1 MGEERFKQLY
11 QLDQN
16 LYADDAPVIIE
27 KGSLLLDNQTHTV
40 LIQMKFHS
48 LSEKIIKAL
57 KVRIKTY
64 YTSGAVCPEIVEYE
78 YLDMKVGY
86 GGQFGSN
93 KAILLKDLS
102 IRSFSVESYS
112 VVYENQ
118 GVEEI
123 KEPFN
128 PLPVSKKLQ
137 EEWVNL
143 ELQKQYR
150 IETSEASEYI
160 PIKYGKLWKCA
171 CGEWNSRELCSMCRK
186 SKSTIFGKFDVDA
199 LTSAL
204 EVRLKKEAAEREE
217 QKKREAAEAKKQE
230 AARLEEEARKK
241 VQMKKIRRIA
251 APVIL
256 VGIFAFGIY
265 PGVIKPAMGY
275 RHAEELLKSKQYDDA
290 EAAFQALGD
299 YKDAESMTSEVKC
312 QKAMDLL
319 DQKEYDA
326 AREIFE
332 DLGKYA
338 LYKEATQQEA
348 ENLINEGKYADAIK
362 LVEKFDDKKSK
373 ELILKAEYERGI
385 WYMGQENYQ
394 TAMGYLKKAKDY
406 KDANSKVGECKYLI
420 GIQYM
425 DKGKYDIAL
434 KEFKYIYQY
443 DDGEVLKKAEEK
455 IKECEEKL
463 NQRPEVKAEDIA
475 EEYAEDFSYS
485 GIEDGSVRGKIKLT
499 GKVLQAFDAEN
510 GSMYIRLELNSNED
524 EVVAVTCKKDILD
537 NWLIDN
543 KIITVYGATFNG
555 KFNYESQG
563 RKVTLPWIP
572 ADKIEVQE
580 N

>member
-11 QLDQN
+11 QLEQN

-57 KVRIKTY
+57 KIRIKTY
-64 YTSGAVCPEIVEYE
+64 YTSGELCPEIVEYE
-78 YLDMKVGY
+78 YLDMKIEY

-112 VVYENQ
+112 VVYEDQ
-118 GVEEI
+118 EVAEI

-128 PLPVSKKLQ
+128 PLPVSKELQ
-137 EEWVNL
+137 EEWVNR

-150 IETSEASEYI
+150 IETSEASEYV

-186 SKSTIFGKFDVDA
+186 SKSTIFGKFDVDI

-204 EVRLKKEAAEREE
+204 EIRLKKEAAEREE
-217 QKKREAAEAKKQE
+217 QKKREAEEAKKQE
-230 AARLEEEARKK
+230 AVRLEEARKK
-241 VQMKKIRRIA
+241 AQMKKNRRIA
-251 APVIL
+251 VPVIL

-265 PGVIKPAMGY
+265 SDIIKPNLEY
-275 RHAEELLKSKQYDDA
+275 KHAKELLSEKKFDESIN
-290 EAAFQALGD
+290 AFESLGE
-299 YKDAESMTSEVKC
+299 YKDSVDMITEAQC
-312 QKAMDLL
+312 LKAKNLA
-319 DQKEYDA
+319 KNKKYDE

-332 DLGKYA
+332 NLGKYA
-338 LYKEATQQEA
+338 LYKETTQQEA
-348 ENLINEGKYADAIK
+348 ENLITEGKYADAII
-362 LVEKFDDKKSK
+362 LVEDFDDKKSK
-373 ELILKAEYERGI
+373 ELVLKAEYERGI
-385 WYMGQENYQ
+385 WYMEQENYQ
-394 TAMGYLKKAKDY
+394 TAMGYLKRAKDY
-406 KDANSKVGECKYLI
+406 KDAKSKVAECRYLL

-425 DKGKYDIAL
+425 DKGRYDIAL
-434 KEFKYIYQY
+434 KKFKYIFQY
-443 DDGEVLKKAEEK
+443 DDGEILKKAEEK

-463 NQRPEVKAEDIA
+463 NQQSEVETEDI
-475 EEYAEDFSYS
+475 EEYAENFSYS
-485 GIEDGSVRGKIKLT
+485 GIEDGSVSGKIKIT

-510 GSMYIRLELNSNED
+510 GSMYIRLGLNSNKD
-524 EVVAVTCKKDILD
+524 EVVLVTAEKDLLD

-563 RKVTLPWIP
+563 GKVTLPWIP

>member
-11 QLDQN
+11 QLEQN

-48 LSEKIIKAL
+48 LSEKTIKAL
-57 KVRIKTY
+57 KIRIKTY
-64 YTSGAVCPEIVEYE
+64 YTSGVACPEIVEYE

-112 VVYENQ
+112 VVYEDQ
-118 GVEEI
+118 EVAEI

-128 PLPVSKKLQ
+128 PLPVSKELQ
-137 EEWVNL
+137 EEWVNR

-150 IETSEASEYI
+150 IETSEASEYV

-186 SKSTIFGKFDVDA
+186 SKSTIFGKFDVDI

-204 EVRLKKEAAEREE
+204 EIRLKKEAAEREE
-217 QKKREAAEAKKQE
+217 QKKREAEEAKKQE
-230 AARLEEEARKK
+230 AVRLEEARKK
-241 VQMKKIRRIA
+241 AQMKKNRRIA
-251 APVIL
+251 VPVIL

-265 PGVIKPAMGY
+265 SDIIKPNLEY
-275 RHAEELLKSKQYDDA
+275 KHAKELLSEKKFDESIN
-290 EAAFQALGD
+290 AFEALGE
-299 YKDAESMTSEVKC
+299 YKDSVDMITEAQC
-312 QKAMDLL
+312 LKAKNLA
-319 DQKEYDA
+319 KNKKYDE

-332 DLGKYA
+332 NLGKYA
-338 LYKEATQQEA
+338 LYKETTQQEA
-348 ENLINEGKYADAIK
+348 ENLITEGKYADAII
-362 LVEKFDDKKSK
+362 LVEDFDDKKSK
-373 ELILKAEYERGI
+373 ELVLKAEYERGI
-385 WYMGQENYQ
+385 WYMEQENYQ
-394 TAMGYLKKAKDY
+394 TAMGYLKRAKDY
-406 KDANSKVGECKYLI
+406 KDAKSKVAECRYLL

-425 DKGKYDIAL
+425 DKGRYDIAL
-434 KEFKYIYQY
+434 KKFKYIFQY
-443 DDGEVLKKAEEK
+443 DDGEILKKAEEK

-463 NQRPEVKAEDIA
+463 NQQSEVETEDI
-475 EEYAEDFSYS
+475 EEYAENFSYS
-485 GIEDGSVRGKIKLT
+485 GIEDGSVSGKIKLT

>member
-11 QLDQN
+11 QLEQN

-48 LSEKIIKAL
+48 LSEKTIKAL
-57 KVRIKTY
+57 KIRIKTY
-64 YTSGAVCPEIVEYE
+64 YTSGAACPEIVEYE

-93 KAILLKDLS
+93 KAILLRDLS

-118 GVEEI
+118 EVAEI

-128 PLPVSKKLQ
+128 PLPVSKELQ
-137 EEWVNL
+137 EEWVNI

-150 IETSEASEYI
+150 IETSEASDYV

-186 SKSTIFGKFDVDA
+186 SKSTIFGKFDVDI

-204 EVRLKKEAAEREE
+204 EIRLKKEAAEREE
-217 QKKREAAEAKKQE
+217 QKKREAEEAKKQE
-230 AARLEEEARKK
+230 AVRLEEARKK
-241 VQMKKIRRIA
+241 AQMKKIRRIA
-251 APVIL
+251 VPVIL

-265 PGVIKPAMGY
+265 SDIIKPNLEY
-275 RHAEELLKSKQYDDA
+275 KHAKELLSEKKFDESIN
-290 EAAFQALGD
+290 AFEALGE
-299 YKDAESMTSEVKC
+299 YKDSVDMITEAQC
-312 QKAMDLL
+312 LKAKNLA
-319 DQKEYDA
+319 KNKKYDE

-332 DLGKYA
+332 NLGKYA
-338 LYKEATQQEA
+338 LYKETTQQEA
-348 ENLINEGKYADAIK
+348 ENLITEGKYADAII
-362 LVEKFDDKKSK
+362 LVEDFDDKKSK
-373 ELILKAEYERGI
+373 ELVLKAEYERGI
-385 WYMGQENYQ
+385 WYMEQENYQ
-394 TAMGYLKKAKDY
+394 TAMGYLKRAKDY
-406 KDANSKVGECKYLI
+406 KDAKSKVAECRYLL

-425 DKGKYDIAL
+425 DKGRYDIAL
-434 KEFKYIYQY
+434 KKFKYIFQY
-443 DDGEVLKKAEEK
+443 DDGEILKKAEEK

-463 NQRPEVKAEDIA
+463 NQRPEVKTEDIA

-510 GSMYIRLELNSNED
+510 GSMYIRLELNSNKD
-524 EVVAVTCKKDILD
+524 EVVLVTCKKDLLD

-543 KIITVYGATFNG
+543 KIITVYGATFNA

-563 RKVTLPWIP
+563 GKVTLPWIP

>member
-11 QLDQN
+11 QLEQN

-48 LSEKIIKAL
+48 LSEKTIKAL
-57 KVRIKTY
+57 KIRIKTY
-64 YTSGAVCPEIVEYE
+64 YTSGVACPEIVEYE

-112 VVYENQ
+112 VVYEDQ
-118 GVEEI
+118 EVAEI

-128 PLPVSKKLQ
+128 PLPVSKELQ
-137 EEWVNL
+137 EEWVNR

-150 IETSEASEYI
+150 IETSEASEYV

-186 SKSTIFGKFDVDA
+186 SKSTIFGKFDVDI

-217 QKKREAAEAKKQE
+217 QKKREAEEAKKQE
-230 AARLEEEARKK
+230 AVRLEEARKK
-241 VQMKKIRRIA
+241 AQMKKNRRIA
-251 APVIL
+251 VPVIL

-265 PGVIKPAMGY
+265 SDIIKPNLEY
-275 RHAEELLKSKQYDDA
+275 KHAKELLSEKKFDESIN
-290 EAAFQALGD
+290 AFEALGE
-299 YKDAESMTSEVKC
+299 YKDSVDMITEAQC
-312 QKAMDLL
+312 LKAKNLA
-319 DQKEYDA
+319 KNKKYDE

-332 DLGKYA
+332 NLGKYA
-338 LYKEATQQEA
+338 LYKETTQQEA
-348 ENLINEGKYADAIK
+348 ENLITEGKYADAII
-362 LVEKFDDKKSK
+362 LVEDFDDKKSK
-373 ELILKAEYERGI
+373 ELVLKAEYERGI
-385 WYMGQENYQ
+385 WYMEQENYQ
-394 TAMGYLKKAKDY
+394 TAMGYLKRAKDY
-406 KDANSKVGECKYLI
+406 KDAKSKVAECRYLL

-425 DKGKYDIAL
+425 DKGRYDIAL
-434 KEFKYIYQY
+434 KKFKYIFQY
-443 DDGEVLKKAEEK
+443 DDGEILKKAEEK

-463 NQRPEVKAEDIA
+463 NQQSEVETEDI
-475 EEYAEDFSYS
+475 EEYAENFSYS
-485 GIEDGSVRGKIKLT
+485 GIEDGSVSGKIKIT

-510 GSMYIRLELNSNED
+510 GSMYIRLGLNSNKD
-524 EVVAVTCKKDILD
+524 EVVLVTAEKDLLD

-563 RKVTLPWIP
+563 GKVTLPWIP

>member
-11 QLDQN
+11 QLEQN

-48 LSEKIIKAL
+48 LSEKTIKAL
-57 KVRIKTY
+57 KIRIKTY
-64 YTSGAVCPEIVEYE
+64 YTSGAACPEIVEYE
-78 YLDMKVGY
+78 YLDMKVRY

-93 KAILLKDLS
+93 KAILLRDLS

-118 GVEEI
+118 EVAEI

-128 PLPVSKKLQ
+128 PLPVSKELQ

-150 IETSEASEYI
+150 IETSEASDYV

-171 CGEWNSRELCSMCRK
+171 CGEWNSRELCSMCRRT
-186 SKSTIFGKFDVDA
+186 KSTIFGKFDIDT

-204 EVRLKKEAAEREE
+204 EIRLKKEAAEREE

-230 AARLEEEARKK
+230 AARLEQEARKK

-251 APVIL
+251 TPVIL

-275 RHAEELLKSKQYDDA
+275 RHAEELLKSRQYDEA

-299 YKDAESMTSEVKC
+299 YKDAESMIPEVKC

-332 DLGKYA
+332 DLGKEDA
-338 LYKEATQQEA
+338 VKEVTYQEA
-348 ENLINEGKYADAIK
+348 KDLLSEKKYADAINILMRFEYK
-362 LVEKFDDKKSK
+362 DSD
-373 ELILKAEYERGI
+373 ELLQEAEYGRGI
-385 WYMGQENYQ
+385 ELMEQENYVVA
-394 TAMGYLKKAKDY
+394 TGYFRKAKDY
-406 KDANSKVGECKYLI
+406 KDASSKVGECKYLR
-420 GIQYM
+420 GIEHM
-425 DKGKYDIAL
+425 KKDEYDAAL
-434 KEFKYIYQY
+434 REFKYIYQY

-463 NQRPEVKAEDIA
+463 NQRPEVKTEDIA

-510 GSMYIRLELNSNED
+510 GSMYIRLELNSNKD
-524 EVVAVTCKKDILD
+524 EVVLVTCKKDLLD

-543 KIITVYGATFNG
+543 KIITVYGATFNA

-563 RKVTLPWIP
+563 GKVTLPWIP